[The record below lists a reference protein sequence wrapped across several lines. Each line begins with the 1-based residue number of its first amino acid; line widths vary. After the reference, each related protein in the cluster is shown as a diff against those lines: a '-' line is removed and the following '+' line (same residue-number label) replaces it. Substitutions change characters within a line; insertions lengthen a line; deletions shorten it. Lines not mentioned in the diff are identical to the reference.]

1 MFIPFPIYRTAAAA
15 CMVAM
20 ASASWA
26 ADPLTLIEAQRLAV
40 GRSQQLVAQGALTA
54 AAREQAVAA
63 GQLPD
68 PVLKFGIDN
77 LPADA
82 ADRGS
87 LTRDF
92 MTMRRIGV
100 MQEITRSEKRRLRT
114 ERFER
119 DAQRVQAQR
128 QLTLANLQRDTAL
141 AWLDR
146 YYTQA
151 MRELVQQ
158 QAEETRLQV
167 QAADVA
173 FRNGR
178 GSQADV
184 FAARSAVI
192 QLEDRL
198 SQIDRQLRNAG
209 LMLARWVGTPDAE
222 RPLSGSPPWQTTPLQ
237 GEISSEHLQQHP
249 DLLAMSA
256 EVDAVDTD
264 ARLAQANK
272 QADWSVEASYAQ
284 RGPAYANM
292 ISIGVSIP
300 LQWDQKNR
308 QNRELRPDGPGP
320 ASPRQAGQ
328 VAVHGHAAGAGVRR
342 CGRRQHGQGEASQPG
357 YAGKTWGPP
366 YGRGQ
371 KGRLAVRQWRS
382 AMSRSTSATSPGPG
396 AQQRL
401 RRAPVCA
408 RPLDPVKKGQ
418 PLAELYVPDWV
429 AAQEEYLSVKRMQG
443 GIGTWDAGSTGRA
456 SACAWPG

>member
-1 MFIPFPIYRTAAAA
+1 MSISFPISRITAAAW
-15 CMVAM
+15 MVAM

-26 ADPLTLIEAQRLAV
+26 ADPLTLIEAQRIAA

-77 LPADA
+77 LPADG

-100 MQEITRSEKRRLRT
+100 MQEITRSEKRQLRS

-119 DAQRVQAQR
+119 DAQRAQAQR
-128 QLTLANLQRDTAL
+128 QLTLANLQRETAL

-158 QAEETRLQV
+158 QLEETRLQV
-167 QAADVA
+167 QAADIA
-173 FRNGR
+173 FRAGR
-178 GSQADV
+178 GSQSDV

-192 QLEDRL
+192 QLEDRV
-198 SQIDRQLRNAG
+198 SQIGRQSRNAS
-209 LMLARWVGTPDAE
+209 LMLARWVGTTDAD
-222 RPLSGSPPWQTTPLQ
+222 RPLSGSPPWQTTSLQ
-237 GEISSEHLQQHP
+237 VGVSSEHIKQHP
-249 DLLAMSA
+249 DLLAISA
-256 EVDAVDTD
+256 EIDTVETD

-284 RGPAYANM
+284 RGPTYSNM

-308 QNRELRPDGPGP
+308 QNRELAAKLALVDEARARYEDMLRSHEAEVRGWLNDWQTGKDRVARYRNELIPT
-320 ASPRQAGQ
+320 ARQRTEAALTSYRTGKSDL
-328 VAVHGHAAGAGVRR
+328 AGALAARR
-342 CGRRQHGQGEASQPG
+342 DELDTQMQALTLEMETARSWAQLNFLVPEHSMPAQAKEQP
-357 YAGKTWGPP
+357 
-366 YGRGQ
+366 
-371 KGRLAVRQWRS
+371 
-382 AMSRSTSATSPGPG
+382 
-396 AQQRL
+396 
-401 RRAPVCA
+401 
-408 RPLDPVKKGQ
+408 
-418 PLAELYVPDWV
+418 
-429 AAQEEYLSVKRMQG
+429 
-443 GIGTWDAGSTGRA
+443 
-456 SACAWPG
+456 

>member
-15 CMVAM
+15 LMVAM

-26 ADPLTLIEAQRLAV
+26 ADPLTLIEAQRIAV

-77 LPADA
+77 LPADGA
-82 ADRGS
+82 GRGS

-100 MQEITRSEKRRLRT
+100 MQEITRSEKRQLRS

-146 YYTQA
+146 YYTLA

-158 QAEETRLQV
+158 QIAETLLQV
-167 QAADVA
+167 QAADIA

-184 FAARSAVI
+184 FAARSAAI
-192 QLEDRL
+192 QLEDKL
-198 SQIDRQLRNAG
+198 SQIDRQSRSAG

-222 RPLSGSPPWQTTPLQ
+222 RHLSGSPPWQTTPLQ
-237 GEISSEHLQQHP
+237 NEVSSEHLKQHP

-256 EVDAVDTD
+256 EVNAVETD

-284 RGPAYANM
+284 RGPAYSNM

-308 QNRELRPDGPGP
+308 QNRELAAKLAIVDEAKARYEDMLRNHEAEVRGWLNDWQTGKDRVARYRNELIPTARQRTEAALTSYRTGKSDL
-320 ASPRQAGQ
+320 ASAL
-328 VAVHGHAAGAGVRR
+328 AARR
-342 CGRRQHGQGEASQPG
+342 DEID
-357 YAGKTWGPP
+357 T
-366 YGRGQ
+366 
-371 KGRLAVRQWRS
+371 
-382 AMSRSTSATSPGPG
+382 
-396 AQQRL
+396 
-401 RRAPVCA
+401 
-408 RPLDPVKKGQ
+408 
-418 PLAELYVPDWV
+418 
-429 AAQEEYLSVKRMQG
+429 RMQALTLEMETARSWAQLNFL
-443 GIGTWDAGSTGRA
+443 IPEHSMPAQA
-456 SACAWPG
+456 KEQP

>member
-1 MFIPFPIYRTAAAA
+1 MSISFPIYRITAAAW
-15 CMVAM
+15 MVAM

-26 ADPLTLIEAQRLAV
+26 ADPLTLIEAQRIAV

-77 LPADA
+77 LPADGP
-82 ADRGS
+82 DRGS

-100 MQEITRSEKRRLRT
+100 MQEITRFAKRQLRS

-119 DAQRVQAQR
+119 DAQRAQAQR

-158 QAEETRLQV
+158 QLEETRLQI
-167 QAADVA
+167 QAADIA
-173 FRNGR
+173 FRAGR
-178 GSQADV
+178 GSQSDV

-192 QLEDRL
+192 QLEDRV
-198 SQIDRQLRNAG
+198 SQIGRQSRNAG
-209 LMLARWVGTPDAE
+209 LMLARWVGTTDAD
-222 RPLSGSPPWQTTPLQ
+222 RPLSGSPPWQTTSLQ
-237 GEISSEHLQQHP
+237 IGISSEHIKQHP
-249 DLLAMSA
+249 DLLAISA
-256 EVDAVDTD
+256 EIDTVETD

-284 RGPAYANM
+284 RGPTYSNM

-308 QNRELRPDGPGP
+308 QNRELAGKLALVDEARARYEDMLLNHEAEVRGWLNDWQTGKDRVARYRNELIPT
-320 ASPRQAGQ
+320 ARQRAEAALTSYRTGKSDL
-328 VAVHGHAAGAGVRR
+328 AGALAARR
-342 CGRRQHGQGEASQPG
+342 DELDTQMQALTLEMETARSWAQLNFLVPEHSMPAQAKEQP
-357 YAGKTWGPP
+357 
-366 YGRGQ
+366 
-371 KGRLAVRQWRS
+371 
-382 AMSRSTSATSPGPG
+382 
-396 AQQRL
+396 
-401 RRAPVCA
+401 
-408 RPLDPVKKGQ
+408 
-418 PLAELYVPDWV
+418 
-429 AAQEEYLSVKRMQG
+429 
-443 GIGTWDAGSTGRA
+443 
-456 SACAWPG
+456 

>member
-1 MFIPFPIYRTAAAA
+1 MFIHFPINRTAAAA
-15 CMVAM
+15 LMVAI

-26 ADPLTLIEAQRLAV
+26 ANPLTLIEAQRIAA
-40 GRSQQLVAQGALTA
+40 GRSQQLVAQGALAA

-77 LPADA
+77 LPADGP
-82 ADRGS
+82 DRGS

-100 MQEITRSEKRRLRT
+100 MQEITRSDKRQLRS

-119 DAQRVQAQR
+119 DAQRAQAQR

-146 YYTQA
+146 YYSQA

-158 QAEETRLQV
+158 QLEETRLQV
-167 QAADVA
+167 EAADVA
-173 FRNGR
+173 FRSGR

-198 SQIDRQLRNAG
+198 SQIDRQSRNAS
-209 LMLARWVGTPDAE
+209 LMLARWVGTPDSE
-222 RPLSGSPPWQTTPLQ
+222 RPLAGSPPWQTTLVQ
-237 GEISSEHLQQHP
+237 SQISSEHLKQHP
-249 DLLAMSA
+249 DLLALSA
-256 EVDAVDTD
+256 EVDAAETD

-284 RGPAYANM
+284 RGPAYSNM

-308 QNRELRPDGPGP
+308 QNRELAAKLAMVDEAKARYEDMLRNHEAEVRGWLNDWQTGKDRLSRYRNELIPT
-320 ASPRQAGQ
+320 ARQRTE
-328 VAVHGHAAGAGVRR
+328 AALTSYRTGKSDLSSALAARR
-342 CGRRQHGQGEASQPG
+342 DEID
-357 YAGKTWGPP
+357 T
-366 YGRGQ
+366 
-371 KGRLAVRQWRS
+371 
-382 AMSRSTSATSPGPG
+382 
-396 AQQRL
+396 
-401 RRAPVCA
+401 
-408 RPLDPVKKGQ
+408 
-418 PLAELYVPDWV
+418 
-429 AAQEEYLSVKRMQG
+429 RMQAL
-443 GIGTWDAGSTGRA
+443 TLEMETARSWAQLNFLAPEHSMPA
-456 SACAWPG
+456 PAKEQP

>member
-1 MFIPFPIYRTAAAA
+1 MSISFPIYRITAAAW
-15 CMVAM
+15 MVAM

-26 ADPLTLIEAQRLAV
+26 ADPLTLIEAQRIAV

-77 LPADA
+77 LPADGP
-82 ADRGS
+82 DRGS

-100 MQEITRSEKRRLRT
+100 MQEITRFAKRQLRS

-119 DAQRVQAQR
+119 DAQRAQAQR

-158 QAEETRLQV
+158 QLEETRLQI
-167 QAADVA
+167 QAADIA
-173 FRNGR
+173 FRAGR
-178 GSQADV
+178 GSQSDV

-192 QLEDRL
+192 QLEDRV
-198 SQIDRQLRNAG
+198 SQIGRQSRNAS
-209 LMLARWVGTPDAE
+209 LMLARWVGTTDAD
-222 RPLSGSPPWQTTPLQ
+222 RPLSGSPPWQTTSLQ
-237 GEISSEHLQQHP
+237 IGISSEHIKQHP
-249 DLLAMSA
+249 DLLAISA
-256 EVDAVDTD
+256 EIDTVETD

-284 RGPAYANM
+284 RGPTYSNM

-308 QNRELRPDGPGP
+308 QNRELAGKLALVDEARARYEDMLLNHEAEVRGWLNDWQTGKDRVARYRNELIPT
-320 ASPRQAGQ
+320 ARQRTEAALTSYRTGKSDL
-328 VAVHGHAAGAGVRR
+328 AGALAARR
-342 CGRRQHGQGEASQPG
+342 DELDTQMQALTLEMETARSWAQLNFLVPEHSMPAQAKEQP
-357 YAGKTWGPP
+357 
-366 YGRGQ
+366 
-371 KGRLAVRQWRS
+371 
-382 AMSRSTSATSPGPG
+382 
-396 AQQRL
+396 
-401 RRAPVCA
+401 
-408 RPLDPVKKGQ
+408 
-418 PLAELYVPDWV
+418 
-429 AAQEEYLSVKRMQG
+429 
-443 GIGTWDAGSTGRA
+443 
-456 SACAWPG
+456 

>member
-1 MFIPFPIYRTAAAA
+1 MFVSFPIYRTAAAA
-15 CMVAM
+15 LTM
-20 ASASWA
+20 ALTSASWA
-26 ADPLTLIEAQRLAV
+26 ADPLTLVEAQRIAI
-40 GRSQQLVAQGALTA
+40 GRSQQLVAQSALTA
-54 AAREQAVAA
+54 AAREQAVSA

-77 LPADA
+77 LPADG

-100 MQEITRSEKRRLRT
+100 MQEITRSEKRQLRS

-128 QLTLANLQRDTAL
+128 QLTLANLQRDAAL

-158 QAEETRLQV
+158 QVEETRLQV
-167 QAADVA
+167 QAADIA
-173 FRNGR
+173 FRTGR

-198 SQIDRQLRNAG
+198 SQVDRQSRNAG
-209 LMLARWVGTPDAE
+209 LMLARWVGAPDAE

-237 GEISSEHLQQHP
+237 SELSSEHLKQHP
-249 DLLAMSA
+249 DLLAMGA
-256 EVDAVDTD
+256 EVDAVNTD
-264 ARLAQANK
+264 AKLAQANK

-284 RGPAYANM
+284 RGPAYSNM

-308 QNRELRPDGPGP
+308 QNRELAAKLAMVDEAKARYEDMLRNHEAEVRGWLNDWQTGKDRVARYRNELIPT
-320 ASPRQAGQ
+320 ARQRTE
-328 VAVHGHAAGAGVRR
+328 AALTTYRTGKSDLTGALAARR
-342 CGRRQHGQGEASQPG
+342 DEID
-357 YAGKTWGPP
+357 T
-366 YGRGQ
+366 
-371 KGRLAVRQWRS
+371 
-382 AMSRSTSATSPGPG
+382 
-396 AQQRL
+396 
-401 RRAPVCA
+401 
-408 RPLDPVKKGQ
+408 
-418 PLAELYVPDWV
+418 
-429 AAQEEYLSVKRMQG
+429 RMQAL
-443 GIGTWDAGSTGRA
+443 TLEMETTRSWAQLNFLFPEHSMPA
-456 SACAWPG
+456 QAKEQP

>member
-1 MFIPFPIYRTAAAA
+1 MSIFFPTYRITAAAW
-15 CMVAM
+15 MVAM

-26 ADPLTLIEAQRLAV
+26 ADPLTLIEAQRIAA

-77 LPADA
+77 LPADG

-100 MQEITRSEKRRLRT
+100 MQEITRSEKRQLRS

-128 QLTLANLQRDTAL
+128 QLTLANIQRDTAL

-146 YYTQA
+146 YYAQA

-158 QAEETRLQV
+158 QLEETRLQI
-167 QAADVA
+167 QAADVT
-173 FRNGR
+173 FRAGR
-178 GSQADV
+178 GSQSDV

-198 SQIDRQLRNAG
+198 SQIDRQSRNAG
-209 LMLARWVGTPDAE
+209 LMLARWVGTPDAD
-222 RPLSGSPPWQTTPLQ
+222 RPLSGSPPWQTTSLQ
-237 GEISSEHLQQHP
+237 REVSSEHLKQHP
-249 DLLAMSA
+249 DLLAISA
-256 EVDAVDTD
+256 EIATVETD

-284 RGPAYANM
+284 RGPTYSNM

-308 QNRELRPDGPGP
+308 QNRELTAKLALVDEAKARYEETLRNHEAEVRGWLNDWQTGKDRVARYRNELIPT
-320 ASPRQAGQ
+320 ARQRTEAALTSYRTGKSDL
-328 VAVHGHAAGAGVRR
+328 AGALTARR
-342 CGRRQHGQGEASQPG
+342 DEID
-357 YAGKTWGPP
+357 T
-366 YGRGQ
+366 
-371 KGRLAVRQWRS
+371 
-382 AMSRSTSATSPGPG
+382 
-396 AQQRL
+396 
-401 RRAPVCA
+401 
-408 RPLDPVKKGQ
+408 
-418 PLAELYVPDWV
+418 
-429 AAQEEYLSVKRMQG
+429 RMQALTLEMETARSWAQLNF
-443 GIGTWDAGSTGRA
+443 IVPEHSMPAQA
-456 SACAWPG
+456 KEQP

>member
-1 MFIPFPIYRTAAAA
+1 MFIPFPIHRTIVAAL
-15 CMVAM
+15 MVAT

-26 ADPLTLIEAQRLAV
+26 ADPLTLIEAQRIAV
-40 GRSQQLVAQGALTA
+40 GRSQRLVAQGALTT

-77 LPADA
+77 LPADG

-100 MQEITRSEKRRLRT
+100 MQEITRSEKRQLRS

-119 DAQRVQAQR
+119 DAQRTQAQR

-151 MRELVQQ
+151 MRALVQQ
-158 QAEETRLQV
+158 QIEETRLQV
-167 QAADVA
+167 QAADTA
-173 FRNGR
+173 FRAGR

-192 QLEDRL
+192 QLEDRIA
-198 SQIDRQLRNAG
+198 QIDRQSRNAG
-209 LMLARWVGTPDAE
+209 LMLARWVGTPDAD
-222 RPLSGSPPWQTTPLQ
+222 RPLSGSPPWQTTSLQ
-237 GEISSEHLQQHP
+237 SQVSSEHFKQHP
-249 DLLAMSA
+249 DLLAMDA
-256 EVDAVDTD
+256 EVDAVETD

-284 RGPAYANM
+284 RGPAYSNM
-292 ISIGVSIP
+292 LSIGVSIP

-308 QNRELRPDGPGP
+308 QNRELAAKLALVDEAKARYEDMLRNHEAEVRAWLNDWQTGKDRLSRYRNELILI
-320 ASPRQAGQ
+320 ARQRTEAALTSYRTGKSDL
-328 VAVHGHAAGAGVRR
+328 AGALSARR
-342 CGRRQHGQGEASQPG
+342 DEID
-357 YAGKTWGPP
+357 T
-366 YGRGQ
+366 
-371 KGRLAVRQWRS
+371 
-382 AMSRSTSATSPGPG
+382 
-396 AQQRL
+396 
-401 RRAPVCA
+401 
-408 RPLDPVKKGQ
+408 
-418 PLAELYVPDWV
+418 
-429 AAQEEYLSVKRMQG
+429 RMQAL
-443 GIGTWDAGSTGRA
+443 TLEMETARSWAQLNFLVPELSMPA
-456 SACAWPG
+456 QAKEQP